1 VAEAGGFGGAT
12 TALQANLSEEKAMA
26 QWLDENIVTVTAAR
40 KLRWAIAIP
49 FRHRRT

>member
-26 QWLDENIVTVTAAR
+26 QWLDENIVTVTAEFPS
-40 KLRWAIAIP
+40 LREAGGKAKI
-49 FRHRRT
+49 